1 MVKENERD
9 GDDDLSFFVRV
20 DFLHFSFGFG
30 IVLKVAWLV
39 VSIRLLARLLE
50 FFFSPISNLLR
61 RTVSFSLSA
70 PTSTFCSL

>member
-9 GDDDLSFFVRV
+9 DDDDLSFFVRA

-30 IVLKVAWLV
+30 IVFKVAWLV
-39 VSIRLLARLLE
+39 VSIRLLARFLE
-50 FFFSPISNLLR
+50 FCFSPISNLLR

-70 PTSTFCSL
+70 STSLWRV